1 MAVTNKA
8 AFDVLTAQ
16 EYNDLIALAKPI
28 GAIKPGDQSNAT
40 TVFTDD
46 TALQVTL
53 AAGTTYKYK
62 GWFLANASAAVDIK
76 FQHSV
81 PAGVSGWWTIKNQT
95 VAGAAETT
103 WQNSAT
109 WGSSVQME
117 GSAADKVFE
126 SFGVIATGA
135 SGGLLKVQ
143 FAANA
148 AGTVIMRALSMVEFL
163 AQ

>member
-1 MAVTNKA
+1 MSVTNKA

-28 GAIKPGDQSNAT
+28 GAIKPGDQANAT
-40 TVFTDD
+40 TVLVDD
-46 TALQVTL
+46 SALQVTL
-53 AAGTTYKYK
+53 AAGTMYKYK
-62 GWFLANASAAVDIK
+62 GWFLAGVGAAVDIK
-76 FQHSV
+76 LAHSV
-81 PAGVSGWWTIKNQT
+81 PVGVSGWWTIKNQT
-95 VAGAAETT
+95 IAGAAETA

-109 WGSSVQME
+109 WGSTVQME

-126 SFGVIATGA
+126 SFGIIATGA

-148 AGTVIMRALSMVEFL
+148 AGTATMRAYSMIEFL

>member
-1 MAVTNKA
+1 MAVSNKS

-40 TVFTDD
+40 TVLADD

-62 GWFLANASAAVDIK
+62 GWFVANAGTAVDIK
-76 FQHSV
+76 FAHSV
-81 PAGVSGWWTIKNQT
+81 PAGVAGWWTIKNQT
-95 VAGAAETT
+95 TAGAAETV
-103 WQNSAT
+103 WQNTAT
-109 WGSSVQME
+109 WGSTTAME
-117 GSAADKVFE
+117 GNAGDKIFE

-148 AGTVIMRALSMVEFL
+148 AGTAIMRAYSMIEFL

>member
-1 MAVTNKA
+1 MTVTNKA

-16 EYNDLIALAKPI
+16 EYNDLIALARPV
-28 GAIKPGDQSNAT
+28 GAIKPTDQSNAT
-40 TVFTDD
+40 TTLADD
-46 TALQVTL
+46 AALQVTL
-53 AAGTTYKYK
+53 ASGTTYKYK
-62 GWFLANASAAVDIK
+62 GWFLANAGTAVDVK
-76 FQHSV
+76 FSHSV

-95 VAGAAETT
+95 VAGAAETA

-109 WGSSVQME
+109 WGSTVTME
-117 GSAADKVFE
+117 GNAGDKVFE

-135 SGGLLKVQ
+135 TGGLLKVQ

-148 AGTVIMRALSMVEFL
+148 AGTAIMRAYSMIEFL